1 MPGLT
6 QIVSLADAEA
16 ELNMTAT
23 PSDGGTKLQGFIDAA
38 SVVIEDIVGPVIG
51 RTTTEIH
58 DGGDVSIFLW
68 HAPVIS
74 IASIVETIGFTN
86 YTLTAQPVG
95 SPTDNYGYTLD
106 DARVGRITRRS
117 AGSTPVTFY
126 ANTGNVSITYSY
138 GRTSLAI
145 ADGFDGPNIRLA
157 TLKLIRHM
165 WAQEQGNRPAFGEP
179 AAEPMSKTPS
189 GFIVPNAVKELC
201 QPSLRD
207 PVFS

>member
-1 MPGLT
+1 MSGLT
-6 QIVSLADAEA
+6 QIVSLAEAEA

-23 PSDGGTKLQGFIDAA
+23 PADGGTKLQGFIDAA
-38 SVVIEDIVGPVIG
+38 SVVIEDIVGPVIA
-51 RTTTEIH
+51 RTTTEIR

-74 IASIVETIGFTN
+74 VTTIVETIGITT
-86 YTLTAQPVG
+86 YTLTNQPVG
-95 SPTDNYGYTLD
+95 AAVDNYGFSID
-106 DARVGRITRRS
+106 DPRVGRITRRS
-117 AGSTPVTFY
+117 AGSSAFPFFK
-126 ANTGNVSITYSY
+126 NTGNVSITYVY

-145 ADGFDGPNIRLA
+145 TDGFDGPNIRLA

-165 WAQEQGNRPAFGEP
+165 WAQEQGNRPTFGDP
-179 AAEPMSKTPS
+179 AAEPMTKTPS
-189 GFIVPNAVKELC
+189 GFLVPNSVKELC